1 MSEIRKKQSEDYDI
15 EDSNKIEKNNGSNIE
30 VPDAGPED
38 ISMIDRNSQED

>member
-15 EDSNKIEKNNGSNIE
+15 EDSNKIDKNHGSNIE

-38 ISMIDRNSQED
+38 MSVIDRGSQED